1 MITPGTFE
9 SLAIDIAI
17 FLSLR
22 SCMPR
27 VISSRIFDACF
38 MHEGHSV
45 ATQEI
50 NRDICADGERG
61 APRANG
67 WASSPGLLGG
77 TSEVRLRCI
86 PDGMKLGVRPEGL
99 PRVRPLSQFGDRA
112 GCNQLV
118 ARAPLPPE
126 EVQDTGDLLVG
137 KDCSPGGHE
146 SVVCMPF
153 YLKGSAQSIQEDRDQ
168 RFIAPSQPLRV
179 P

>member
-9 SLAIDIAI
+9 SLAINIAI

-27 VISSRIFDACF
+27 VIIPRIFDACF
-38 MHEGHSV
+38 THEGHSV

-50 NRDICADGERG
+50 NRDIFADGESG

-67 WASSPGLLGG
+67 WASSPGLWGG

-99 PRVRPLSQFGDRA
+99 PRVRSLSQFGDRA

-126 EVQDTGDLLVG
+126 EVQDAGDFVIG
-137 KDCSPGGHE
+137 QYCAPGGHE
-146 SVVCMPF
+146 PIVCISF
-153 YLKGSAQSIQEDRDQ
+153 YLKRSAQSIQEDRDQ